1 MVLPNRDEA
10 THWWAARRRRYN
22 AVVVSTGAICFGLY
36 VVLANELPDV
46 ELTLFTLGF
55 QLMAGALYLV
65 AANAAYSLGAVV
77 ERRVR
82 PTEVQRFRSLLY
94 RAGVALTV
102 APFVAVPALTI
113 CRWVTGT

>member
-1 MVLPNRDEA
+1 MATPRLNEA

-22 AVVVSTGAICFGLY
+22 AVVISTGALCFGLH
-36 VVLANELPDV
+36 VVLGSGLPDV

-55 QLMAGALYLV
+55 QLAAGALYLV

-82 PTEVQRFRSLLY
+82 PTEVQRFRSLLFL
-94 RAGVALTV
+94 AGVALTV
-102 APFVAVPALTI
+102 APFVAVPALHI
-113 CRWVTGT
+113 CRRVTGT